1 MTIPVEPAV
10 NKEEKKDE
18 ILKVELTPHNLRNFD
33 MSGLNVITV

>member
-18 ILKVELTPHNLRNFD
+18 VLIVLLAPQNARNFD
-33 MSGLNVITV
+33 KSGLNVTV